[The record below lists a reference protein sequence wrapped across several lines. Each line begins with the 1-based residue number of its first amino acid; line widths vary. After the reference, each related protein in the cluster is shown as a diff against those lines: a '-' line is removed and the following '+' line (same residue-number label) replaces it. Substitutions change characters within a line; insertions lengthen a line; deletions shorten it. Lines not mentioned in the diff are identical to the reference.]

1 MLAARVLINAL
12 VLGCLY
18 ACIAIGFSLVWGV
31 LNVIN
36 LIHGSFIVLGAYLA
50 WGLYQ
55 SLHISPWYALL
66 IAAPL
71 SLCSAISFSA
81 SYSIGLLLRRF
92 LLTLTLT
99 FGLDLILNN
108 AMIYFFRPI
117 IRKLT
122 LTPPMGSISLFGVVV
137 PVDRLIAT
145 ASALA
150 LTGILY
156 LILRRLR
163 VGRAIVAVRLDRDAA
178 TLMVSVN
185 SIYAIAFGL
194 GAALAGCAGVLM
206 ALIFPIS
213 PLTSTAYLGKAFV
226 VCVLGGLGSVSGA
239 LAGGILLALIEG
251 IGSTLIGPAHAT
263 TLSFVLLI
271 IFLIVRPQGCSAG
284 RASND
289 QMNLLLLVLIACIA
303 ALPLFRRCLR
313 V

>member
-1 MLAARVLINAL
+1 MLAAQILINAL

-50 WGLYQ
+50 W
-55 SLHISPWYALL
+55 SLHNSMHISPWISLVL
-66 IAAPL
+66 AAPVFF
-71 SLCSAISFSA
+71 AIGYVVQRTILNRVITA
-81 SYSIGLLLRRF
+81 PVLV
-92 LLTLTLT
+92 TLTLT

-108 AMIYFFRPI
+108 AMIYFFKADY
-117 IRKLT
+117 RKLV
-122 LTPPMGSISLFGVVV
+122 LTPPMGSISVFGVVV
-137 PVDRLIAT
+137 PVDRLVAT
-145 ASALA
+145 AAALA

-156 LILRRLR
+156 LILRKLR

-178 TLMVSVN
+178 RLMGVDVN

-251 IGSTLIGPAHAT
+251 IGSALIGPAHAT
-263 TLSFVLLI
+263 TLSFALLI
-271 IFLIVRPQGCSAG
+271 VFLIVRPQGLLG
-284 RASND
+284 RKG
-289 QMNLLLLVLIACIA
+289 
-303 ALPLFRRCLR
+303 FE
-313 V
+313 

>member
-1 MLAARVLINAL
+1 MLAAQVLINAL

-55 SLHISPWYALL
+55 SLHISPWCALL
-66 IAAPL
+66 IAAPAFFVL
-71 SLCSAISFSA
+71 GYVIQRLILNRVITAPV
-81 SYSIGLLLRRF
+81 LV
-92 LLTLTLT
+92 TLTLT

-108 AMIYFFRPI
+108 AMIYYFKADY
-117 IRKLT
+117 RKLT
-122 LTPPMGSISLFGVVV
+122 LTPPMGSVSLFDVVV

-150 LTGILY
+150 LTLVLY

-178 TLMVSVN
+178 RLMGVDVN

-263 TLSFVLLI
+263 TLSFALLI
-271 IFLIVRPQGCSAG
+271 VFLIVRPQGLLG
-284 RASND
+284 RKG
-289 QMNLLLLVLIACIA
+289 
-303 ALPLFRRCLR
+303 FE
-313 V
+313 

>member
-1 MLAARVLINAL
+1 MLAAQILINAL

-31 LNVIN
+31 LNIIN

-55 SLHISPWYALL
+55 GFHIPPWYSLAV
-66 IAAPL
+66 AAPL
-71 SLCSAISFSA
+71 FFIFGYAIQRLVLNRVITA
-81 SYSIGLLLRRF
+81 PVLV
-92 LLTLTLT
+92 TLTLT

-108 AMIYFFRPI
+108 AMIYYFKADY
-117 IRKLT
+117 RKLS
-122 LTPPMGSISLFGVVV
+122 LTPPMGSVSIFDVVV

-145 ASALA
+145 VAALA
-150 LTGILY
+150 LTGVLY

-178 TLMVSVN
+178 VLMGVNVN

-251 IGSTLIGPAHAT
+251 VGSAMIGPAHAT

-271 IFLIVRPQGCSAG
+271 VFLILRPQGLLG
-284 RASND
+284 RKG
-289 QMNLLLLVLIACIA
+289 
-303 ALPLFRRCLR
+303 FE
-313 V
+313 

>member
-1 MLAARVLINAL
+1 MLAAQVLINAL

-55 SLHISPWYALL
+55 SLHISPWYALA

-71 SLCSAISFSA
+71 FFAFGYVIQRLILNRVITAPV
-81 SYSIGLLLRRF
+81 LV
-92 LLTLTLT
+92 TLTLT

-108 AMIYFFRPI
+108 AMIYYFKADY
-117 IRKLT
+117 RKLT
-122 LTPPMGSISLFGVVV
+122 LTPPMGSISLFDVVV

-150 LTGILY
+150 LTGVLY

-178 TLMVSVN
+178 TLMGVDVN

-251 IGSTLIGPAHAT
+251 IGATLIGPAHAT

-271 IFLIVRPQGCSAG
+271 IFLIVRPQGLLG
-284 RASND
+284 RKG
-289 QMNLLLLVLIACIA
+289 
-303 ALPLFRRCLR
+303 FE
-313 V
+313 

>member
-1 MLAARVLINAL
+1 VLVAQVLINAL

-55 SLHISPWYALL
+55 SLKIPPWYVL
-66 IAAPL
+66 IVAAPL
-71 SLCSAISFSA
+71 FFILG
-81 SYSIGLLLRRF
+81 YLLQRLLLNRVISAPV
-92 LLTLTLT
+92 LVTLTLT

-108 AMIYFFRPI
+108 AMIYFFKADY
-117 IRKLT
+117 RKLT
-122 LTPPMGSISLFGVVV
+122 LSPPIGSVSLFDVVV

-150 LTGILY
+150 LTFVLY
-156 LILRRLR
+156 LVLRRLR

-178 TLMVSVN
+178 VLMGVDVK

-213 PLTSTAYLGKAFV
+213 PLTSSTFLGKAFV

-239 LAGGILLALIEG
+239 LAGGLLLALVEG
-251 IGSTLIGPAHAT
+251 VGSATLGPAHAT
-263 TLSFVLLI
+263 TLSFALLI
-271 IFLIVRPQGCSAG
+271 AFLIVRPQGLLG
-284 RASND
+284 RKG
-289 QMNLLLLVLIACIA
+289 
-303 ALPLFRRCLR
+303 FE
-313 V
+313 

>member
-1 MLAARVLINAL
+1 MLAAQVLINAL

-55 SLHISPWYALL
+55 SLHISPWYALV
-66 IAAPL
+66 IAAPAFFVL
-71 SLCSAISFSA
+71 GYAVQRLILNRVITAPV
-81 SYSIGLLLRRF
+81 LV
-92 LLTLTLT
+92 TLTLT

-108 AMIYFFRPI
+108 AMIYYFKADY
-117 IRKLT
+117 RKLV
-122 LTPPMGSISLFGVVV
+122 LTPPMGSVSIFGVVV
-137 PVDRLIAT
+137 PVDRLVAT
-145 ASALA
+145 AAALA
-150 LTGILY
+150 LTGVLY

-178 TLMVSVN
+178 RLMGVNVN

-263 TLSFVLLI
+263 TLSFALLI
-271 IFLIVRPQGCSAG
+271 VFLIVRPQGLLG
-284 RASND
+284 RKG
-289 QMNLLLLVLIACIA
+289 
-303 ALPLFRRCLR
+303 FE
-313 V
+313 

>member
-1 MLAARVLINAL
+1 MHAAQILVNAA

-50 WGLYQ
+50 FGLYNA
-55 SLHISPWYALL
+55 LHISPWYAT
-66 IAAPL
+66 IVAAPL
-71 SLCSAISFSA
+71 FFLFG
-81 SYSIGLLLRRF
+81 YLLQRLLLNRVITAPV
-92 LLTLTLT
+92 LVTLTLT

-108 AMIYFFRPI
+108 AMIYFFKADY
-117 IRKLT
+117 RKLA
-122 LTPPMGSISLFGVVV
+122 LTPSLGSVSILDVVV

-150 LTGILY
+150 LTGLLY
-156 LILRRLR
+156 VLLRRSR

-178 TLMVSVN
+178 VLMGVDVK
-185 SIYAIAFGL
+185 SIYAVAFGL

-213 PLTSTAYLGKAFV
+213 PLTSSGYLGKAFV

-239 LAGGILLALIEG
+239 LAGGLLLALVESV
-251 IGSTLIGPAHAT
+251 GSAFFGPSHAT
-263 TLSFVLLI
+263 TLSFILLI
-271 IFLIVRPQGCSAG
+271 VFLILRPQGLVG
-284 RASND
+284 RKG
-289 QMNLLLLVLIACIA
+289 
-303 ALPLFRRCLR
+303 FE
-313 V
+313 

>member
-1 MLAARVLINAL
+1 MLAAQILINAL

-66 IAAPL
+66 IAAPAFFAL
-71 SLCSAISFSA
+71 GYILQRLILNRVITAPV
-81 SYSIGLLLRRF
+81 LV
-92 LLTLTLT
+92 TLTLT

-108 AMIYFFRPI
+108 AMIYYFKADY
-117 IRKLT
+117 RKLT
-122 LTPPMGSISLFGVVV
+122 LTPPMGSISIFGVVV

-145 ASALA
+145 AAALA

-178 TLMVSVN
+178 RLMGVDIH

-251 IGSTLIGPAHAT
+251 VGSALIGPAHAT
-263 TLSFVLLI
+263 TLSFALLI
-271 IFLIVRPQGCSAG
+271 VFLIVRPQGLLG
-284 RASND
+284 RKG
-289 QMNLLLLVLIACIA
+289 
-303 ALPLFRRCLR
+303 FE
-313 V
+313 

>member
-1 MLAARVLINAL
+1 MLAAQVLINAL

-55 SLHISPWYALL
+55 SLHVSPWYALI
-66 IAAPL
+66 IAAPAFFVL
-71 SLCSAISFSA
+71 GYAVQRLILNRVITAPV
-81 SYSIGLLLRRF
+81 LV
-92 LLTLTLT
+92 TLTLT

-108 AMIYFFRPI
+108 TMIYYFKADY
-117 IRKLT
+117 RKLT
-122 LTPPMGSISLFGVVV
+122 LTPPMGSVSLFDVVV

-145 ASALA
+145 VSALA
-150 LTGILY
+150 LTGVLY

-178 TLMVSVN
+178 KLMGVDVN

-263 TLSFVLLI
+263 TLSFALLI
-271 IFLIVRPQGCSAG
+271 IFLIVRPQGLLG
-284 RASND
+284 RKG
-289 QMNLLLLVLIACIA
+289 
-303 ALPLFRRCLR
+303 FE
-313 V
+313 

>member
-1 MLAARVLINAL
+1 MLAAQILINAL

-50 WGLYQ
+50 WWLYNL
-55 SLHISPWYALL
+55 LHISPWYALF
-66 IAAPL
+66 IAAPAFFAL
-71 SLCSAISFSA
+71 GYVVQRLILNRVITAPV
-81 SYSIGLLLRRF
+81 LV
-92 LLTLTLT
+92 TLTLT

-108 AMIYFFRPI
+108 AMIYYFKADY
-117 IRKLT
+117 RKLI
-122 LTPPMGSISLFGVVV
+122 LTPPMGSVSIFGVVV
-137 PVDRLIAT
+137 PVDRLVAT
-145 ASALA
+145 VAALA
-150 LTGILY
+150 LTGVLY
-156 LILRRLR
+156 LILRRSR

-178 TLMVSVN
+178 KLMGVDVN
-185 SIYAIAFGL
+185 SIYAFAFGL

-239 LAGGILLALIEG
+239 LAGGIFLALIEG

-263 TLSFVLLI
+263 TLSFAILI
-271 IFLIVRPQGCSAG
+271 VFLIVRPQGLLG
-284 RASND
+284 RKG
-289 QMNLLLLVLIACIA
+289 
-303 ALPLFRRCLR
+303 FE
-313 V
+313 

>member
-1 MLAARVLINAL
+1 MLAAQVLINAL

-55 SLHISPWYALL
+55 SLHISPWYALVV
-66 IAAPL
+66 AAPL
-71 SLCSAISFSA
+71 F
-81 SYSIGLLLRRF
+81 F
-92 LLTLTLT
+92 LFGYFIQRLILNRVITAPVLVTLTLT

-108 AMIYFFRPI
+108 AMIYYFKADY
-117 IRKLT
+117 RKLT
-122 LTPPMGSISLFGVVV
+122 LTPPMGSVSLFDVVV

-150 LTGILY
+150 LTGVLY

-178 TLMVSVN
+178 TLMGVDVN

-271 IFLIVRPQGCSAG
+271 IFLIVRPQGLLG
-284 RASND
+284 RKG
-289 QMNLLLLVLIACIA
+289 
-303 ALPLFRRCLR
+303 FE
-313 V
+313 

>member
-1 MLAARVLINAL
+1 MFAAQILINAL

-55 SLHISPWYALL
+55 GLHISPWYALL

-71 SLCSAISFSA
+71 FFVLGYVIQRVILNRVITAPV
-81 SYSIGLLLRRF
+81 LV
-92 LLTLTLT
+92 TLTLT

-108 AMIYFFRPI
+108 AMIYYFKADY
-117 IRKLT
+117 RKLT
-122 LTPPMGSISLFGVVV
+122 LTPPMGSISFFDVVV

-145 ASALA
+145 VAALA
-150 LTGILY
+150 LTGVLY
-156 LILRRLR
+156 LILRKLR

-178 TLMVSVN
+178 VLMGVDVN

-251 IGSTLIGPAHAT
+251 IGSAMIGPAHAT

-271 IFLIVRPQGCSAG
+271 IFLILRPQGLLG
-284 RASND
+284 RKG
-289 QMNLLLLVLIACIA
+289 
-303 ALPLFRRCLR
+303 FE
-313 V
+313 